1 MLKDDSKLELKK
13 ALYTYKLY
21 IDNAIEEDLSSLSGD
36 SLVHRAMKFSVSN
49 GGKRFR
55 PSLCLMLGDSFN
67 KRELVKPL
75 SVGVEYFHT
84 ASLIADDLPC
94 MDDAETR
101 RSKPAVHVQF
111 DESIALLASYAL
123 ISEGYSKVCSSIKKA
138 AKDNPLIYKAGID
151 AIESVCYNTG
161 IKGAV
166 LGQCLDIFSDDFS
179 KESVERTLEKKTVT
193 LFELPLVA
201 SWLICTNDCSRVEEV
216 KQLAYHFGLAFQ
228 LTDDLDDYEEDRS
241 EGRSINWAV
250 LFGIES
256 CREKLEKHSLAF
268 KEKAISLGLWSE
280 SFKALHNYLITYL
293 D

>member
-1 MLKDDSKLELKK
+1 MLKSNSKLELKK
-13 ALYTYKLY
+13 TLYSYKLY
-21 IDNAIEEDLSSLSGD
+21 IDNAIEEDLSHISED
-36 SLVHRAMKFSVSN
+36 SLVHRAMKFSISN

-55 PSLCLMLGDSFN
+55 PSLCLMVADSFN

-94 MDDAETR
+94 MDDAKTR

-123 ISEGYSKVCSSIKKA
+123 ISEGYLKACSSIKEA
-138 AKDNPLIYKAGID
+138 AIDNPSIYKAGID
-151 AIESVCYNTG
+151 AIENICSNTG

-201 SWLICTNDCSRVEEV
+201 SWLICTNDCSRIEEV
-216 KQLAYHFGLAFQ
+216 KQMAYHFGLAFQ
-228 LTDDLDDYEEDRS
+228 LTDDLDDYEEDKN

-250 LFGIES
+250 LFGMNS
-256 CREKLEKHSLAF
+256 CKEKLEKHCLAF
-268 KEKAISLGLWSE
+268 KERAKSLGLWSE
-280 SFKALHNYLITYL
+280 SFKALHSYLVAYI